1 MKITTTK
8 TLIAIGLLCFSAS
21 SMAQWQW
28 VDRSGR
34 KVFSDQPP
42 PTDIPE
48 RSIIKRPGGV
58 SAPVSMATGN
68 EEKASTSE
76 SASAPRLTPEQQKE
90 KEEKAKEEAQRKD
103 EEAKEAAKRKAEEA
117 KNAQAKKENCDRA
130 RTALSTLQSGIRI
143 RTVDAKGEHTILD
156 DKARAT
162 EEARIRKDI
171 ADNC

>member
-48 RSIIKRPGGV
+48 RSIIKRPGVG
-58 SAPVSMATGN
+58 STPVSMASGN
-68 EEKASTSE
+68 EEKASASE
-76 SASAPRLTPEQQKE
+76 PAASATPATPEQS

-103 EEAKEAAKRKAEEA
+103 EEAKRKAEEA
-117 KNAQAKKENCDRA
+117 KIAQAKKENCTRA

-143 RTVDAKGEHTILD
+143 RTVDAKGQHSIMD
-156 DKARAT
+156 DKARAA
-162 EEARIRKDI
+162 EETRIRIDI
-171 ADNC
+171 ADTC

>member
-42 PTDIPE
+42 PADISE
-48 RSIIKRPGGV
+48 RSIIKRPGAG
-58 SAPVSMATGN
+58 SAPVRIATGN
-68 EEKASTSE
+68 EEKAS
-76 SASAPRLTPEQQKE
+76 ASAPAASAASSTPQQS

-103 EEAKEAAKRKAEEA
+103 EEAKRKAEEA
-117 KNAQAKKENCDRA
+117 KIAQAKKENCNRA

-143 RTVDAKGEHTILD
+143 RTVDTKGQHSIMD
-156 DKARAT
+156 DKARAA
-162 EEARIRKDI
+162 EETRIRKDI

>member
-42 PTDIPE
+42 PADISE
-48 RSIIKRPGGV
+48 RNILKRPGVG
-58 SAPVSMATGN
+58 STPVSMASGN
-68 EEKASTSE
+68 EEKAS
-76 SASAPRLTPEQQKE
+76 ASAQTASAAPSAPEQS

-103 EEAKEAAKRKAEEA
+103 E
-117 KNAQAKKENCDRA
+117 
-130 RTALSTLQSGIRI
+130 
-143 RTVDAKGEHTILD
+143 
-156 DKARAT
+156 
-162 EEARIRKDI
+162 
-171 ADNC
+171 

>member
-1 MKITTTK
+1 MKITTTQ

-42 PTDIPE
+42 PADISE
-48 RSIIKRPGGV
+48 RNILKRPGVG
-58 SAPVSMATGN
+58 STPVSMASGN
-68 EEKASTSE
+68 EEKAS
-76 SASAPRLTPEQQKE
+76 ASAQTASAAPSAPEQS

-103 EEAKEAAKRKAEEA
+103 EEAKRKAEEA
-117 KNAQAKKENCDRA
+117 KIAQAKKENCTRA

-143 RTVDAKGEHTILD
+143 RTVDAKGQHSIMD
-156 DKARAT
+156 DKARAA

-171 ADNC
+171 AENC